1 MFFSKWFQYMPPGSY
16 AITPDG
22 KAIFLEEVSEE
33 LKQRFL
39 QDLKKKNEEEQK
51 YSTAMETVPNSV

>member
-51 YSTAMETVPNSV
+51 YSTAMQ